1 MVSLLGWSI
10 WEYFTCFFDY
20 IPKIMYF
27 LYAALASCLDAMQCL
42 LRRLAGLDVHYIN
55 GQPVTDTDPVL
66 SFIMGILGIGE
77 NSGDYSVLTTTFWSL
92 AIFGLIVL
100 ALSTFVAIIKTHYND
115 DGGKTAPMA
124 YVYTAF
130 KSILTFAIVPVVIIA
145 GFWLSSFLL
154 RTLDNITT
162 GAVTEETLQ
171 GIYGT
176 NYNTVFKAQEN
187 SKGEKVYS
195 QYDFFSFGSGSTSE
209 TFSGLIFKTAAHG
222 ANRVRTGSHALGG
235 FYNFDILG
243 EYTPAG
249 QSTTEW
255 TAYQIDYA
263 FANCLEVNNITW
275 APIIYAGGDNNNA
288 EKAFI
293 TITSIDAFAMTGV
306 VHNFSKYNVGLVW
319 YYYNLWQFN
328 FIVGF
333 AAIITCFM
341 LMISIILG
349 LMTRIIKT
357 VALFLIYPG
366 VLGLAPLDEWGAFKK
381 WRGEFQQQ
389 VLMAFGAI
397 IGMNLFFLIFPYLSN
412 ISFFN
417 IGLLDYMVNIVIVI
431 TGLVM
436 VKGFIGFMSGLVGG
450 ADAVAAGDGVKG
462 EVGKTLS
469 KGAGMA
475 LGAANVAMK
484 VGKFIPGAGIA
495 VGAAQKGIRVAIAKG
510 RSNAAA
516 REAASAQA
524 DVNMADS
531 YLNEDSAEAQ
541 AAAGNLATAQD
552 NLERDRFNYSRTAN
566 GEAAK
571 KKLEKKAKR
580 RGLSEA
586 ETKSFIASGMDEAML
601 ADKSFV
607 TDRMK
612 EDKATV
618 DRQGYSEGQWKVIQ
632 NRDANAAVA
641 EEATKRAKQ
650 IRTANYMTETG
661 EMAPHAIRQMLGN
674 DARAAAGAFGKGIA
688 DAMKDTGINI
698 GGLIKNT
705 LSRAT
710 NYKMDDKG
718 KITGS
723 WGEPKPTQQA
733 DDYAKNQGQFGRTLG
748 QFGSSLAGVIFGYGN
763 AGKKGEEK
771 KTGDKLAQANYDE
784 SKKAVAASELTNQKL
799 DDLIAVIKKAMPPS
813 GGGRP

>member
-77 NSGDYSVLTTTFWSL
+77 KSGDYSVLTTTFWSL

-100 ALSTFVAIIKTHYND
+100 ALSTFVAIIKSHYND
-115 DGGKTAPMA
+115 DGGKTAPMT

-162 GAVTEETLQ
+162 GAATEESLQ

-222 ANRVRTGSHALGG
+222 ANRVRTGSHALGA

-249 QSTTEW
+249 QNTTEW

-288 EKAFI
+288 AKAFI
-293 TITSIDAFAMTGV
+293 TITSIDAFAMTGI

-366 VLGLAPLDEWGAFKK
+366 VLGLAPLDDWGAFKK

-417 IGLLDYMVNIVIVI
+417 ISLLDYMVNIVIVI

-436 VKGFIGFMSGLVGG
+436 VKAFIGFMSGLVGG

-462 EVGKTLS
+462 EIGKTLS

-484 VGKFIPGAGIA
+484 VGKFIPGAGMA
-495 VGAAQKGIRVAIAKG
+495 VGAAQKGLRMLK
-510 RSNAAA
+510 A
-516 REAASAQA
+516 RRDAGKAVDEAASAQA
-524 DVNMADS
+524 EVNKADELLYGDRADTAEKTLFDAKSDLADGITEYGS
-531 YLNEDSAEAQ
+531 YNDNGIKLKRKKERE
-541 AAAGNLATAQD
+541 AAAKG
-552 NLERDRFNYSRTAN
+552 LEGD
-566 GEAAK
+566 AA
-571 KKLEKKAKR
+571 
-580 RGLSEA
+580 
-586 ETKSFIASGMDEAML
+586 
-601 ADKSFV
+601 KSFV
-607 TDRMK
+607 NDALAEAMVNDDTFLTASERDHYKRVK
-612 EDKATV
+612 GTV
-618 DRQGYSEGQWKVIQ
+618 DRQGYSEAEWKVIK

-641 EEATKRAKQ
+641 EEATNRAKQ

-674 DARAAAGAFGKGIA
+674 DARAALGAFGKGF
-688 DAMKDTGINI
+688 KDGMNDLGIKA
-698 GGLIKNT
+698 GGIIKNV

-710 NYKMDDKG
+710 NQKRDGDG
-718 KITGS
+718 NLTGT
-723 WGEPKPTQQA
+723 WGAPKPTQQA
-733 DDYAKNQGQFGRTLG
+733 ADYAENKGQFKKTRD
-748 QFGSSLAGVIFGYGN
+748 QFVSSLAGVVLGYGN
-763 AGKKGEEK
+763 AGKKDEEK
-771 KTGDKLAQANYDE
+771 PTGDKLGQATLASSEKSNTQLEQLNAKIEKLTDAILKT
-784 SKKAVAASELTNQKL
+784 KK
-799 DDLIAVIKKAMPPS
+799 
-813 GGGRP
+813 

>member
-42 LRRLAGLDVHYIN
+42 LRRLAGLDVHYLN

-100 ALSTFVAIIKTHYND
+100 ALSTFVAIIKSHYND
-115 DGGKTAPMA
+115 DGGKTAPMT

-162 GAVTEETLQ
+162 GAATEESLQ
-171 GIYGT
+171 EIYGT

-222 ANRVRTGSHALGG
+222 ANRVRTGSHALGA

-249 QSTTEW
+249 QNTTEW

-288 EKAFI
+288 AKAFI
-293 TITSIDAFAMTGV
+293 TITSIDAFAMTGI

-333 AAIITCFM
+333 AAILTCFM

-366 VLGLAPLDEWGAFKK
+366 ALGLAPLDDWGAFKK

-462 EVGKTLS
+462 EIGKTLS

-484 VGKFIPGAGIA
+484 VGKFIPGAGMA
-495 VGAAQKGIRVAIAKG
+495 VGAAQKGIRIAMAK
-510 RSNAAA
+510 RKADKAESEAFDANANVLAA
-516 REAASAQA
+516 DSIKNDSTATANAASAVTTANANISNLRRQKMFEKDKKGKTYSEKMNELA
-524 DVNMADS
+524 DAKGLVVG
-531 YLNEDSAEAQ
+531 SAE
-541 AAAGNLATAQD
+541 
-552 NLERDRFNYSRTAN
+552 RTAFENAYLDEQLSKDN
-566 GEAAK
+566 GA
-571 KKLEKKAKR
+571 LGNDFRTNKAV
-580 RGLSEA
+580 L
-586 ETKSFIASGMDEAML
+586 
-601 ADKSFV
+601 
-607 TDRMK
+607 
-612 EDKATV
+612 
-618 DRQGYSEGQWKVIQ
+618 DRQGYSEQQWQVIK

-641 EEATKRAKQ
+641 EEATNRAKL
-650 IRTANYMTETG
+650 IRTSNYMTETG

-771 KTGDKLAQANYDE
+771 KTGDKLAQATLASSEKSNTQLEQLNAKIEKLTDAILKT
-784 SKKAVAASELTNQKL
+784 KK
-799 DDLIAVIKKAMPPS
+799 
-813 GGGRP
+813 

>member
-42 LRRLAGLDVHYIN
+42 LRRLAGLDVHYLN

-100 ALSTFVAIIKTHYND
+100 ALSTFVAIIKSHYND
-115 DGGKTAPMA
+115 DGGKTAPMT

-162 GAVTEETLQ
+162 GAATEESLQ

-222 ANRVRTGSHALGG
+222 ANRVRTGSHALGA

-249 QSTTEW
+249 QNTTEW

-288 EKAFI
+288 AKAFI
-293 TITSIDAFAMTGV
+293 TITSIDAFAMTGI

-366 VLGLAPLDEWGAFKK
+366 VLGLAPLDDWGAFKK
-381 WRGEFQQQ
+381 WRREFQQQ

-450 ADAVAAGDGVKG
+450 ADALAAGDGVKG

-484 VGKFIPGAGIA
+484 VGKFIPGAGMA
-495 VGAAQKGIRVAIAKG
+495 VGAAQKGLRIAIAKG
-510 RSNAAA
+510 RANAAA
-516 REAASAQA
+516 RQAASAQA
-524 DVNMADS
+524 DVTKAD
-531 YLNEDSAEAQ
+531 LLQNEDSTEAQ
-541 AAAGNLATAQD
+541 
-552 NLERDRFNYSRTAN
+552 
-566 GEAAK
+566 EAAENLSMANSQLAMARNAYSASDEGQK
-571 KKLEKKAKR
+571 VEKKLRDKAKR
-580 RGLSEA
+580 RGLNED
-586 ETKSFIASGMDEAML
+586 ETKAFVASGLNESMLKSKTYRASADDKKQLQELMDTQE
-601 ADKSFV
+601 
-607 TDRMK
+607 
-612 EDKATV
+612 
-618 DRQGYSEGQWKVIQ
+618 RQGYSESQWKVIQ

-661 EMAPHAIRQMLGN
+661 EMAPHAVRQMLGN

-710 NYKMDDKG
+710 NYKMDDSG
-718 KITGS
+718 KITGT
-723 WGEPKPTQQA
+723 WGAPKPTQQA
-733 DDYAKNQGQFGRTLG
+733 ADYAENKGQFKRTLG
-748 QFGSSLAGVIFGYGN
+748 QFGSSLAGVVLGYGN

-771 KTGDKLAQANYDE
+771 PTGDKLGQATLASSEKSNTQLEQLNAKIEKLTDAILKT
-784 SKKAVAASELTNQKL
+784 KK
-799 DDLIAVIKKAMPPS
+799 
-813 GGGRP
+813 